1 MIRTFALLLPLVPA
15 TAVAS
20 AQSSSS
26 PAVPVTRTIRLGSP
40 SVSSGISSLKGV
52 VIQDAVE
59 MSSGMIALPPGAVVS
74 AGPASAKADEPKP
87 VDPQFLQLFQQA
99 QLDRRPSTVLAEWSK
114 PEPLPSDEDPELQDP
129 EEPAKI
135 DAEPAA
141 PTAPTEPTMP
151 EGMTEPVAPEDVV
164 TDVSSIADALAL
176 AGAKEEAIAAYD
188 EQKAAWD
195 AAVTAHEAA
204 MVEYRAAKETYDAE
218 LATYTP
224 LKEAWDAEKKEYDK
238 AFAKWNADKAKRK
251 QARIKRDIDL
261 FRRNVTL
268 GRWDAVGETLDSLGE
283 AMAKT
288 QYAAM
293 LGKISRSPQ
302 QMSGSL
308 AAYQEQPHF
317 EFDDIIELIRI
328 APGGFETKKANL
340 IAPLVRRVFAQGHSV
355 DDWLVKLREEIA
367 KPNDERVIFNRLAAL
382 ILTAQGYNLQLIE
395 FLPSMKTAIEN
406 TDVEGLNLLARHYE
420 AKHRDKRD
428 PAILAQAWDATL
440 AALAPEVI
448 DEKDN
453 KAIKAECLRRA
464 VNMAGRVRDA
474 QGEEWLRGTFTERP
488 RRGMEV
494 IATIGAEASTN
505 MVKNSRNV
513 AARKADLELLHGAI
527 VALLEIAPERAEEWR
542 ETLTLAADIWLREA
556 GHSFRNAQQNSM
568 GARSRRDAYGNIYW
582 YEDSYSYDRYVT
594 VQPVEPSDLLGVRPD
609 GLWRDT
615 LPASLRPKIDQTIAE
630 LYLKVNEEVKA
641 YPYIADLAG
650 PNPKKAKELART
662 FLDVWLKNNDPNSSR
677 NRVSIYNFSYGF
689 NQRASG
695 IPLTRSRQDR
705 NLKDLTHW
713 VSKLREIEGLE
724 LDSDLLMR
732 CFTQCHSEAEVY
744 RVEILEEVFGDL
756 ETLEPKTLAS
766 MAQRMRGNLATIWRT
781 PAAQKAAKTNRKKKD
796 IEAEVQRGYEIAQA
810 LLGRALVAHPDAWQ
824 LQVARGAMLHDLN
837 NYRNDL
843 QKGSDFSGNR
853 KAALSVLEDAAT
865 SYCSGIE
872 SLRTDEY
879 TVDPIVT
886 WFNATLGASDIQA
899 VTEKTLVARS
909 EIPKIKALL
918 DGLPGEAGEKHRSM
932 FANTMFT
939 RLSAVNP
946 ACKNRYLDAG
956 FDIVGDHPQA
966 ESARRVYDYY
976 ADLVT
981 EIELLAEIDGSSNVG
996 TEPFGLRV
1004 DLRYTKEIGREAGGF
1019 ARYLQNQG
1027 NAVNYYY
1034 NYGRPQENYRD
1045 KFEDAVRA
1053 VLSEQFEVMSVT
1065 FNRED
1070 AAAKADD
1077 EFGWRR
1083 MSYCYLLLKARQP
1096 DVDRIPPLKIDL
1108 DFNDVTGYVVLPISS
1123 PVLPID
1129 AGSEAD
1135 ARPCEDIQ
1143 LTQVLDERRADEGVL
1158 AMEVK
1163 AQGEGL
1169 LPDLDAITELAPEDF
1184 QVSKMEDQ
1192 GLSVARFADDEEG
1205 VVSERIWLVEFEPK
1219 KGVENPETFAF
1230 AKPRS
1235 DSIQVLYQRYDDA
1248 DLMNA
1253 EAVVNLE
1260 QGYANPEG
1268 FQWWWLLLIPILGA
1282 IAWVLSL
1289 ALRTEDGDQGLAGP
1303 EVPENLTPVS
1313 VLGLLGDLRA
1323 RGGIDGPARERLDA
1337 VVLEIEQHY
1346 FGERSERA
1354 PDLAA
1359 IAREWVGGV
1368 GRNGA

>member
-1 MIRTFALLLPLVPA
+1 MIRTLALPISFLLTA
-15 TAVAS
+15 TAFA
-20 AQSSSS
+20 AQS
-26 PAVPVTRTIRLGSP
+26 PG
-40 SVSSGISSLKGV
+40 
-52 VIQDAVE
+52 
-59 MSSGMIALPPGAVVS
+59 PPTVKMVRIGAPTAMKGAVVQS
-74 AGPASAKADEPKP
+74 RGAARDLRAIEGPVGPTGLTTGAPAEEEEAKP

-114 PEPLPSDEDPELQDP
+114 PEPLGSADDPELQDP
-129 EEPAKI
+129 EEPTKI
-135 DAEPAA
+135 GDEPEA
-141 PTAPTEPTMP
+141 PEAPKEPTMP
-151 EGMTEPVAPEDVV
+151 AGATEPVAPEDVV
-164 TDVSSIADALAL
+164 TEVSSLGDALAL
-176 AGAKEEAIAAYD
+176 AAAKEEALASYAS
-188 EQKAAWD
+188 QKAAWD
-195 AAVTAHEAA
+195 EAVRAHESA
-204 MVEYRAAKETYDAE
+204 MVEYRAAKEAYDEEYAAHE
-218 LATYTP
+218 PVKA
-224 LKEAWDAEKKEYDK
+224 AWDAEKKAYDK
-238 AFAKWNADKAKRK
+238 ALAKWKSEKAKRK
-251 QARIKRDIDL
+251 QARVKRDVDL

-268 GRWDAVGETLDSLGE
+268 GRWDAVGETLDSLGK

-293 LGKISRSPQ
+293 LGNISRSPQ
-302 QMSGSL
+302 PVNGSL
-308 AAYQEQPHF
+308 APYQEQPHF
-317 EFDDIIELIRI
+317 EFDDIVALIRI
-328 APGGFETKKANL
+328 APGGFDTKKAKL

-355 DDWLVKLREEIA
+355 DDWLVRLREEIA
-367 KPNDERVIFNRLAAL
+367 RPEEERVISKRLAAL
-382 ILTAQGYNLQLIE
+382 LLTAQGYNRELAE
-395 FLPSMKTAIEN
+395 FLPSLETAVEKS
-406 TDVEGLNLLARHYE
+406 DVEGLNLLARHFE
-420 AKHRDKRD
+420 AKHREKKD
-428 PAILAQAWDATL
+428 PAILASAWDATL
-440 AALAPEVI
+440 AALAPEVVD
-448 DEKDN
+448 DEDN
-453 KAIKAECLRRA
+453 KSTKAECLRRA
-464 VNMAGRVRDA
+464 VNLAGRVRDA
-474 QGEEWLRGTFTERP
+474 QGEAWLRDTFTERP

-505 MVKNSRNV
+505 MVKNSRNTE
-513 AARKADLELLHGAI
+513 ARKADLELLHGAI

-556 GHSFRNAQQNSM
+556 AHSFENSQQDSM

-609 GLWRDT
+609 GLWRET

-650 PNPKKAKELART
+650 PNPKKAEELART
-662 FLDVWLKNNDPNSSR
+662 FLEVWLKKNDPNSSR

-705 NLKDLTHW
+705 NLEDLTHW
-713 VSKLREIEGLE
+713 VGKLREIEGLE

-756 ETLEPKTLAS
+756 ESLEPATLAS
-766 MAQRMRGNLATIWRT
+766 MAQRMRRNLATIWRT

-810 LLGRALVAHPDAWQ
+810 LLGRAIVAHPDAWQ

-837 NYRNDL
+837 NYRNEL

-853 KAALSVLEDAAT
+853 KAALGTLENAAK

-872 SLRTDEY
+872 ELRTDEY
-879 TVDPIVT
+879 TIDPLIT
-886 WFNATLGASDIQA
+886 WFNASLGASDIQA

-909 EIPKIKALL
+909 EIAKIQTLL
-918 DGLPGEAGEKHRSM
+918 EGLPGEAGETHRSM
-932 FANTMFT
+932 FANTLFT

-956 FDIVGDHPQA
+956 FEIVGDHPQA
-966 ESARRVYDYY
+966 EAARRVYDYY

-981 EIELLAEIDGSSNVG
+981 EIELMAEVDGSSNVG

-1045 KFEDAVRA
+1045 KFEEAVRA

-1129 AGSEAD
+1129 AGGEAD
-1135 ARPCEDIQ
+1135 ARPIEGLQ
-1143 LTQVLDERRADEGVL
+1143 LTQILDERRAEEGIL

-1169 LPDLDAITELAPEDF
+1169 VPDLDVITELAPRDF
-1184 QVSKMEDQ
+1184 EVSKMEDQ
-1192 GLSVARFADDEEG
+1192 GVSVARFSDDEEG
-1205 VVSERIWLVEFEPK
+1205 VVSERIWMVEFAPRE
-1219 KGVENPETFAF
+1219 GVENPETFAF
-1230 AKPRS
+1230 AAPR
-1235 DSIQVLYQRYDDA
+1235 DEATQVVYQRYDDA
-1248 DLMNA
+1248 DLMTA

-1260 QGYANPEG
+1260 QSYANPEG
-1268 FQWWWLLLIPILGA
+1268 FHWWWLLLVPALAA
-1282 IAWVLSL
+1282 IVWVLGRSL
-1289 ALRTEDGDQGLAGP
+1289 HSDDEDEGRAGP
-1303 EVPENLTPVS
+1303 ELPENLTPVN
-1313 VLGLLGDLRA
+1313 VLGLLTELRA
-1323 RGGIDGPARERLDA
+1323 GGRIDGPARERLDA
-1337 VVLEIEQHY
+1337 AVLEIEQHY
-1346 FGERSERA
+1346 FGESSESS

-1359 IAREWVGGV
+1359 IAREWVGSV